1 MKWFRKR
8 TPLARRLRELLRG
21 AGLDPAWGADWPM
34 LLEKAPRWPVWS
46 RLRTRLERFSDLLE
60 DETSRD
66 ILARLLVHQL
76 LGAERFP
83 LPVPGGG
90 ASLAPWKD
98 TGAEPIPSGFRD
110 IELRA
115 YDLSAAGYPLS
126 LYLGSERP
134 NTVFDLEQYAERDLG
149 VFVRQ
154 GDVVIDGGGCWGD
167 SAHYFAEKA
176 GAEGRVFS
184 FEFLPSN
191 LSIFR
196 RNLELNPA
204 HAARIDVVEKALWKD
219 SGTRFSVIEAGPA
232 TRVKA
237 LPEGETAEAG
247 TLMVAG
253 TSLDEF
259 AGERNLKVDF
269 MKLDIEGAEPFVL
282 EGAEALL
289 KRDRPRL
296 AVCVYHDPEH
306 YVSLAEHIEGLD
318 LGYRFSLRHFTDCS
332 WETVLFARTESR
344 G

>member
-1 MKWFRKR
+1 MKWFRRR
-8 TPLARRLRELLRG
+8 TPLARRLRDLLRG
-21 AGLDPAWGADWPM
+21 AALDPAWGADWPA
-34 LLEKAPRWPVWS
+34 LLEKSPRWPVWS
-46 RLRTRLERFSDLLE
+46 RLRVRLERFSDLLE
-60 DETSRD
+60 DEKSRD
-66 ILARLLVHQL
+66 ILARLLAHQL

-90 ASLAPWKD
+90 ASLAPWRD
-98 TGAEPIPSGFRD
+98 TGSAPIPSGFRD

-149 VFVRQ
+149 VFVRE

-176 GAEGRVFS
+176 GAAGKVFS

-191 LSIFR
+191 LAIFR
-196 RNLELNPA
+196 RNVELNPG

-219 SGTRFSVIEAGPA
+219 SDTRFSVIEAGPA
-232 TRVKA
+232 TRVKPLGDDGGVEPDA
-237 LPEGETAEAG
+237 LVVE
-247 TLMVAG
+247 G
-253 TSLDEF
+253 TSLDDF
-259 AGERNLKVDF
+259 STGRGLKIDF
-269 MKLDIEGAEPFVL
+269 VKLDIEGAEPLVL
-282 EGAEALL
+282 EGARGLL

-306 YVSLAEHIEGLD
+306 YVSLAEYIDGLG

-332 WETVLFARTESR
+332 WETVLFARTGSR